1 MTKAKTWREVKSNT
15 YTLKTSVGF
24 KYRADFSAA
33 KASCTDYIRYN
44 GTVYTNKFSIEI
56 FQASSF
62 GK

>member
-15 YTLKTSVGF
+15 YTLKTSVDF

-44 GTVYTNKFSIEI
+44 GTVYTK
-56 FQASSF
+56 
-62 GK
+62 